1 MDKPNIVLIITDQQT
16 RSTISAYGNN
26 RTHTPNMD
34 SLAADGVTFRNS
46 YCASPVCSP
55 GRATILTGQMP
66 HTTGV
71 NVNDLPVRDGIPNV
85 GEVFRDADYETA
97 WSGKWNLPESFPKEP
112 DAIPGFLN
120 LDWQRQSY
128 RDLGVSMDEDI
139 TDAAVHYLSG
149 DRTQPFFL
157 GVSLYNPHDIC
168 FWIMDQHH
176 DALPGVPEDAALPEL
191 PENFDSNPLESEFV
205 GWLRLQDAVVGGND
219 PYVDPDCYWN
229 ELRWTDDWDELHW
242 RRYLYV
248 YDRLVELADIQV
260 GRVLKTIR
268 DQELENNTL
277 VILTSDHGEGIAAHR
292 WVTKEMLYEEPV
304 TVPLIIRWPGVIP
317 SGSFDTVHLASSIDI
332 APTLYDYAAITDQ
345 GELPGRSLRPAIE
358 DPETPN
364 CQYIVAELQPAKE
377 RMELK
382 GRMIRTPSYKYMA
395 FSAGTHPE
403 MFFDLDEDPLE
414 MVNQARSETH
424 QKVLLEHRELLD
436 SWVKQTNDDFE
447 TASVQL

>member
-1 MDKPNIVLIITDQQT
+1 MD
-16 RSTISAYGNN
+16 G
-26 RTHTPNMD
+26 
-34 SLAADGVTFRNS
+34 
-46 YCASPVCSP
+46 
-55 GRATILTGQMP
+55 
-66 HTTGV
+66 
-71 NVNDLPVRDGIPNV
+71 
-85 GEVFRDADYETA
+85 
-97 WSGKWNLPESFPKEP
+97 
-112 DAIPGFLN
+112 
-120 LDWQRQSY
+120 
-128 RDLGVSMDEDI
+128 DI
-139 TDAAVHYLSG
+139 TDAAVRYLSG

-176 DALPGVPEDAALPEL
+176 DALPCVPEDAALPDL
-191 PENFDSNPLESEFV
+191 PENFDSKPLESEFV
-205 GWLRLQDAVVGGND
+205 SWLRLQDAVVGGND

-260 GRVLKTIR
+260 GRVLETIR

-277 VILTSDHGEGIAAHR
+277 VILTSDHGEGIAGHR

-345 GELPGRSLRPAIE
+345 GELPGRSLRSAIE